1 VEGVISTLKHHYP
14 GVEGVVQ
21 LQVRIRKDGAV
32 EEVTT
37 RSGHPL
43 LVKAAID
50 AVKRYVYKPVLLNG
64 TAVDV
69 ITTVDVPFKLED
81 SSADA
86 IRNFR

>member
-1 VEGVISTLKHHYP
+1 
-14 GVEGVVQ
+14 
-21 LQVRIRKDGAV
+21 
-32 EEVTT
+32 
-37 RSGHPL
+37 
-43 LVKAAID
+43 
-50 AVKRYVYKPVLLNG
+50 VYKPTLLNG